1 MVLVL
6 AITCHHIMSVIAI
19 LTFISIIVGCR
30 SHGLYQSYRNNQ
42 NIIIKCTMSL
52 FPLSIQLDDLTII
65 IGVGKEKL
73 AEHLKSNSMEAKK
86 LLSSFLEMY
95 DDFL

>member
-1 MVLVL
+1 
-6 AITCHHIMSVIAI
+6 
-19 LTFISIIVGCR
+19 
-30 SHGLYQSYRNNQ
+30 
-42 NIIIKCTMSL
+42 MSL